1 MAFVSCNQLATALQN
16 VTQNLHNVTMW
27 IQGGTLFLRQGD
39 GNTVSASLVESL
51 EPLLGQIDVCY
62 ANTSGPELSIGS
74 RKYMD
79 GDALATCALI
89 TAVRA
94 ELTDKIAAVPLDQY
108 VNGLQSYNPVTNELT
123 FNLAGGGS
131 AVIPMSSFIADL
143 AAQFQA
149 QLLDCSGANLAAS
162 AQVAQCSEL
171 ATVAQNAALA
181 TQTVADAVAALTTG
195 KQDALLSCAGGPL
208 AGGTAVPS
216 CAEAQGYA
224 VDAAATALAS
234 IPNAADTT
242 HGLVQLNLG
251 TTTGD
256 VSNSTDA
263 LTASGIN
270 FLLRNNFSSGAG
282 VATTNAAQTAAAAG
296 TAVSLERNTAEAARI
311 YDAMLADG
319 STLANNALRSTATGL
334 RVPVSPASGNQLQL
348 NPDGLCFGTTAPP
361 STAMIFVAPAANGGS
376 DMTGLGTEASPFA
389 SITKALS
396 VGPANVQREIKLYN
410 GASHPLTAGA
420 VARGGAIEFNVYGPL
435 VDAIVAL
442 NSPNKNAD
450 IRALGTAID
459 WPEYAPA
466 GSPVQVLYSQALTS
480 QGPTLLRFR
489 SITLNL
495 AKNTSNP
502 TVPFG
507 GTVDMAFMED
517 RPRSP
522 FTLLLETS
530 AVNTFLPE
538 NYLLDGTN
546 PNGNSLIWYDTV
558 FNGPGKMVR
567 NQVPAFQFTYQ
578 GSRPGDWAPTQ
589 ASMAAQFG
597 PIKKAHAPI
606 VSMSTNV
613 DPDIPQDPTLRPLVT
628 VTAPFAAHPVNAKN
642 GDIHVETLDGTS
654 TGEVAARSI
663 CIGGGQWVAL
673 TRRLMA
679 MATVALSVSG
689 TSTLPAI
696 EAGEPQF
703 NVAGLADVTQLPVSG
718 NSQGVLFNLTFTTG
732 SPAPNGRPRSLEV
745 SQSVALDGLI
755 YAVSPLA
762 TTNHLAPTNP
772 LLQDIAVRSVAAPS
786 GAYIRIRVYECE

>member
-27 IQGGTLFLRQGD
+27 IQGGTIFIRQGD
-39 GNTVSASLVESL
+39 GTTVSTSLTESL

-62 ANTSGPELSIGS
+62 ANTSGPELIIGS

-149 QLLDCSGANLAAS
+149 QLLDCSGANLAAN

-216 CAEAQGYA
+216 CSEAQGYA
-224 VDAAATALAS
+224 TAAAATALAS

-242 HGLVQLNLG
+242 PGLVQLNLG

-263 LTASGIN
+263 LTASG
-270 FLLRNNFSSGAG
+270 LTTMLRNDFSSGAG
-282 VATTNAAQTAAAAG
+282 IANTNVVQTAAAAG
-296 TAVSLERNTAEAARI
+296 TAVSLERNTVEAARI
-311 YDAMLADG
+311 FNAMLQDG
-319 STLANNALRSTATGL
+319 STLANNALRATSTGL
-334 RVPVSPASGNQLQL
+334 QVPVSPAPGNQLQL
-348 NPDGLCFGTTAPP
+348 TPDGLFFGTAAPVATA
-361 STAMIFVAPAANGGS
+361 TVFVAPAANGGS
-376 DMTGLGTEASPFA
+376 DVTGTGTEANPFA

-410 GASHPLTAGA
+410 GAAHPLTAGA
-420 VARGGAIEFNVYGPL
+420 AARGGAIEFNVYGPL

-442 NSPNKNAD
+442 NSPTRNAD
-450 IRALGTAID
+450 IRALGTSVD
-459 WPEYAPA
+459 WPEYQPA
-466 GSPVQVLYSQALTS
+466 GSPIPVLYSQSLVS

-530 AVNTFLPE
+530 TVNTFLAE
-538 NYLLDGTN
+538 NYLLDAAN
-546 PNGNSLIWYDTV
+546 PNGNSLVWYNSI

-567 NQVPAFQFTYQ
+567 NQVPAFKFTYQ
-578 GSRPGDWAPTQ
+578 GAAIGDWAPTQ

-606 VSMSTNV
+606 VSMATNV

-628 VTAPFAAHPVNAKN
+628 VTLPFVTHPANAKN
-642 GDIHVETLDGTS
+642 GDIHVETLDGTN

-663 CIGGGQWVAL
+663 CVGGGQWVSL

-679 MATVALSVSG
+679 IATVTLSVSG
-689 TSTLPAI
+689 TTTTPIL
-696 EAGEPQF
+696 ELGEPIF
-703 NVAGLADVTQLPVSG
+703 NVASLGGVTQLPASG
-718 NSQGVLFNLTFTTG
+718 LSQGVRFDLTFTTG
-732 SPAPNGRPRSLEV
+732 SPSHSGRPRSLEV
-745 SQSVALDGLI
+745 SQAVALDGLV
-755 YAVSPLA
+755 YAVSPLSPDSP
-762 TTNHLAPTNP
+762 LAQN
-772 LLQDIAVRSVAAPS
+772 IAVRSVAAPS
-786 GAYIRIRVYECE
+786 GAYVRIRVYECE